1 MVFYMVKTIL
11 AQVKEFRLISILT
24 PVCMIGEVICEM
36 IIPILMGQIVDR
48 GVMAG
53 NVSFIMRTGTLMIVV
68 ALLGLAAGVMG
79 GFFAARAGAGL
90 ARNLRKAMHDNIQ
103 TFSFAN
109 IDHFSTSSLV
119 TRLTTDV
126 TNIQNAYMMILR
138 MAMRAPSTM
147 IVAMIMSFIISPR
160 LASIYF
166 IAVLFLALFMV
177 FMMRTTT
184 RYFKQ
189 VFERYDAL
197 NESVQENVSA
207 IRVVK
212 A

>member
-1 MVFYMVKTIL
+1 MVKTIL

-90 ARNLRKAMHDNIQ
+90 ARNLGLKKLRKA
-103 TFSFAN
+103 FSYHGNVIGLVGMDPMGRKIGVCSGGAGEFAEEAKRLGC
-109 IDHFSTSSLV
+109 DEYV
-119 TRLTTDV
+119 TGEASWGDV
-126 TNIQNAYMMILR
+126 IAAQNAGIR
-138 MAMRAPSTM
+138 MTCLGHYETEVHGVRAVANAMRRALKLHVEDLTE
-147 IVAMIMSFIISPR
+147 
-160 LASIYF
+160 
-166 IAVLFLALFMV
+166 VL
-177 FMMRTTT
+177 
-184 RYFKQ
+184 K
-189 VFERYDAL
+189 
-197 NESVQENVSA
+197 
-207 IRVVK
+207 
-212 A
+212 